1 MKNASWMFK
10 FVVCLLGMLISGMI
24 TLFVL
29 LNAFYDWGMNWWY
42 LFAFVCLFYLCSVE
56 FDKLF

>member
-1 MKNASWMFK
+1 MKNTSWMFK

-24 TLFVL
+24 ILFVL
-29 LNAFYDWGMNWWY
+29 LNAFRGWGLNWWY
-42 LFAFVCLFYLCSVE
+42 LFAFVCLFYLFSVE

>member
-10 FVVCLLGMLISGMI
+10 FVVCLLGMLISSMI
-24 TLFVL
+24 ILFVL
-29 LNAFYDWGMNWWY
+29 LNAFHGWGMNWWY
-42 LFAFVCLFYLCSVE
+42 LFAFACLFYLFSVE

>member
-1 MKNASWMFK
+1 MKSTSWMFK

-24 TLFVL
+24 ILFVL
-29 LNAFYDWGMNWWY
+29 LNAFHGWGMNWWC